1 MWCVVPAAASFT
13 VQTFPPGAAM
23 DPISLTQLLT
33 ATHGDSRGF
42 GGEDR
47 VFTRISTDTRTL
59 RAGDLFWALK
69 GENFDGHQFASEAMK
84 KGAAA
89 CVVARWAG
97 LSLPG
102 PFIEVEDTL
111 KSLGDLAHWY
121 RHQRESLVIG
131 VTGSVGKTSTREMIH
146 AVLSARHSGVQSQ
159 SNHNNLIGLPLS
171 LLSLGSEHEFGV
183 LEMGACRIGD
193 IRQLCDIAY
202 PEVGVIPKVGLAH
215 VGTFGGID
223 QVFQGKGEL
232 LEALPPH
239 GFAVVGGDDDKMRAL
254 GERAVCQT
262 IFVGEK
268 PGNTIRATDVEV
280 LPGKLKFSVDR
291 KKYEV
296 PVGARHY
303 LTAALCAL
311 AVARE
316 IGMEHSAIAA
326 GFKSFKGQ
334 PGRFQPE
341 RLGAWTVVDDTYNAN
356 PTSMWAACESLAEMP
371 TRGRRLLVCGDM
383 LELGPNSEQWHR
395 ETGACAT
402 HTKVDFLLTLGDRA
416 AAIADGAVAAGLPSH
431 RVAQCSSLETLQT
444 VLDCW
449 LGPDDIVLV
458 KGSRGAK
465 MERVV
470 EWLRQITGHDKQ
482 GRPLDSRA
490 VA

>member
-1 MWCVVPAAASFT
+1 
-13 VQTFPPGAAM
+13 M
-23 DPISLTQLLT
+23 DLLTLTQLLS
-33 ATHGDSRGF
+33 ATHGDCRGF
-42 GGEDR
+42 GGDDR

-59 RAGDLFWALK
+59 RAGDLYWALK
-69 GENFDGHQFASEAMK
+69 GEKFDGHTFAAEAMK

-111 KSLGDLAHWY
+111 KALGDLAHWY

-146 AVLSARHSGVQSQ
+146 AVLSARHAGVQSL
-159 SNHNNLIGLPLS
+159 SNHNNLVGLPLS

-183 LEMGACRIGD
+183 FEMGACRIGD

-215 VGTFGGID
+215 VGTFGGVD

-239 GFAVVGGDDDKMRAL
+239 GFAVVGGDDEKMRAM
-254 GERAVCQT
+254 GERSVCQT

-268 PGNTIRATDVEV
+268 PGNTLRATEVEYQ
-280 LPGKLKFSVDR
+280 PGKLKFLVDR

-296 PVGARHY
+296 PVAARHY

-316 IGMEHSAIAA
+316 IGMDQSAIAA
-326 GFKSFKGQ
+326 GFKAFKGQ
-334 PGRFQPE
+334 PGRFRPE

-356 PTSMWAACESLAEMP
+356 PTSMWAACESLADMP
-371 TRGRRLLVCGDM
+371 TPGKRILVAGDM
-383 LELGPNSEQWHR
+383 LELGPNSEKWHR

-402 HTKVDFLLTLGDRA
+402 HTKLDFVLTLGDHA
-416 AAIADGAVAAGLPSH
+416 SAIADGAVAAGMPHH
-431 RVAQCSSLETLQT
+431 RIAQCSSLETLQA

-470 EWLRQITGHDKQ
+470 DWLRQITGNAPQ
-482 GRPLDSRA
+482 GKSTNGRA